1 MTIQIELAQ
10 GKGTIAALF
19 VERGGSYWS
28 LPDVDPWDEARDARL
43 YDGPHPVVAHP
54 PFQLSHIKLY
64 SKLRG
69 DKRKGRGD
77 DVAGRVR
84 SEKERLA
91 DKAYREANK
100 DKINAKLAA
109 WRAANPDKVKAIQR
123 AYKQRN
129 AARIAEVKRAWRK
142 ANPEKHRAA
151 NQRWQINR
159 RMKKCDFD
167 AMLEAQGG
175 RCAICRTDKA
185 FSGGGDG
192 RRLAIDH
199 CHSTGIVRGLLCGN
213 CNRMLG
219 LVKDDPE
226 ALRRAAAYLEAS
238 R

>member
-1 MTIQIELAQ
+1 M
-10 GKGTIAALF
+10 IAALY
-19 VERGGSYWS
+19 VQTGGCYFN
-28 LPDVDPWDEARDARL
+28 LPDVEPWDEARDARK
-43 YDGPHPVVAHP
+43 YAGPWPVVAHP
-54 PFQLSHIKLY
+54 PCQLSPITLCGKQ
-64 SKLRG
+64 LR
-69 DKRKGRGD
+69 DNRNGRIG

-91 DKAYREANK
+91 DKAYREANR
-100 DKINAKLAA
+100 DKINAKSAA
-109 WRAANPDKVKAIQR
+109 WKAANPDKVKAIQR

-129 AARIAEVKRAWRK
+129 AAKIAEVKRAWRK

-151 NQRWQINR
+151 NQRWQMNR

-167 AMLEAQGG
+167 AMLDAQGG

-199 CHSTGIVRGLLCGN
+199 CHSTGVVRGLLCGN

-226 ALRRAAAYLEAS
+226 VLRRAAVYLEVS